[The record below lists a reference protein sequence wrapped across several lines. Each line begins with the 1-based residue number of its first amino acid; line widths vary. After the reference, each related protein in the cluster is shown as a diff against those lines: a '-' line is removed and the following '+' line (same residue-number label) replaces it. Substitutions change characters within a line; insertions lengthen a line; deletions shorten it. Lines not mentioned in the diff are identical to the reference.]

1 MEFGINNVI
10 IPPTPEVNSEVFN
23 IIALVGIAAKGP
35 SQALTLCSNQTDDS
49 QFGSALTGF
58 SIPRALSVIRN
69 SGGGQ
74 VVVVNV
80 FNPSTHTSAVTL
92 ENDTVVSQKTKTA
105 SNPLSGLL
113 AAVAVF

>member
-58 SIPRALSVIRN
+58 SIPRALSEVPR
-69 SGGGQ
+69 
-74 VVVVNV
+74 
-80 FNPSTHTSAVTL
+80 
-92 ENDTVVSQKTKTA
+92 
-105 SNPLSGLL
+105 
-113 AAVAVF
+113 